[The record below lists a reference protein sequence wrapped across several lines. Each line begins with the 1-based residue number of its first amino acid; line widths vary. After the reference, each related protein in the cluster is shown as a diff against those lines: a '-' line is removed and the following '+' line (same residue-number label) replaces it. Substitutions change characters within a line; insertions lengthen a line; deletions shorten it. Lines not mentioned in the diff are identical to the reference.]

1 MLFKSS
7 GATPGFFKSKHQNVV
22 PITLKNY
29 PYRGNLAL
37 DALNAANFEVD
48 DKSYFKIQ
56 EVHSKESGQ
65 YNITECLRWIMKF
78 KQNFNLTR
86 LRECVLKVKTS
97 HICLTVWGSYIP
109 KFEENFWYEIT
120 DMAIKNYYVL
130 SCQLHR
136 QL

>member
-7 GATPGFFKSKHQNVV
+7 GATPGFFKSKYQNVV

-29 PYRGNLAL
+29 LYGGNLAL

-65 YNITECLRWIMKF
+65 YNATECLRWIMKF
-78 KQNFNLTR
+78 KQNLI
-86 LRECVLKVKTS
+86 ES
-97 HICLTVWGSYIP
+97 I
-109 KFEENFWYEIT
+109 
-120 DMAIKNYYVL
+120 
-130 SCQLHR
+130 
-136 QL
+136 